1 MQVICILLALE
12 KFQSLFQMIS
22 LSFQSVTFLYAS
34 FCIAFAERNDINIFK
49 IIETRH
55 FDSSNYISVIGE
67 VHPLNLI
74 DELLLVLFISLI
86 FDISIHERKKKLCNQ
101 NFAGSPISPDVTAS
115 PSMEEFSHYSKD
127 KITCKTDLHFCEL
140 NMKTRKSLRAV
151 SLSASS
157 LTVYSLYY
165 NLNFLY
171 LHDSTQCSKQMTT
184 LVQPQFLV
192 RCRCILKSLL
202 SSRRSI

>member
-1 MQVICILLALE
+1 MSE
-12 KFQSLFQMIS
+12 
-22 LSFQSVTFLYAS
+22 
-34 FCIAFAERNDINIFK
+34 
-49 IIETRH
+49 
-55 FDSSNYISVIGE
+55 
-67 VHPLNLI
+67 
-74 DELLLVLFISLI
+74 
-86 FDISIHERKKKLCNQ
+86 KKKLCNQ

-184 LVQPQFLV
+184 LVQP
-192 RCRCILKSLL
+192 
-202 SSRRSI
+202 